1 MAPGLNLTNLNTLEA
16 ECQCAPNPQPEYVHR
31 QVSHDNHNPETS
43 STNIPS
49 PARSEHDPALHNWRS
64 HERDDTES
72 RRSVQA
78 DTMEVETPRPIP
90 RIVGK
95 DSNELAAT
103 SHRSDT
109 SAPVSEGEKFERILD
124 AVEEAGFDS
133 IDTMAA
139 QYYSTEFPP
148 DSSSQ
153 LAQAISRSRDLRRLL
168 QTLQKTAK
176 TWSPQETQA
185 YQEEI
190 VRSAGSICLDEL
202 RMFRERQADRLQ
214 GASAASSG
222 SIPRSSS
229 SNSSSIAGSGA
240 DTMDQLRQLLLKE
253 ESKQPTQQE
262 KRLLRQ
268 CLPETWSLLSGLARG
283 SDLPPAQV
291 SQVVYSFLHMT
302 TTKTII

>member
-1 MAPGLNLTNLNTLEA
+1 MMVPGLNLTNLNTLEE
-16 ECQCAPNPQPEYVHR
+16 ECRCAPNSQPEFVHR
-31 QVSHDNHNPETS
+31 PVSHDNHNGETS
-43 STNIPS
+43 SMNIPS
-49 PARSEHDPALHNWRS
+49 PDRSEHDPAFHNWRS

-72 RRSVQA
+72 RRLVQA
-78 DTMEVETPRPIP
+78 DTMEVDTPRPIS
-90 RIVGK
+90 RIAGK
-95 DSNELAAT
+95 DSNNPSTT

-109 SAPVSEGEKFERILD
+109 SAPTSEGEKFERILD

-139 QYYSTEFPP
+139 QYYSAEFPLN
-148 DSSSQ
+148 SSSQ

-202 RMFRERQADRLQ
+202 RVFRERQADRLQ
-214 GASAASSG
+214 GTNAPDRG
-222 SIPRSSS
+222 RIPRSSS
-229 SNSSSIAGSGA
+229 SSSIAGSGA
-240 DTMDQLRQLLLKE
+240 GTMDQLRQLLLNE

-302 TTKTII
+302 TTKTSI